1 MTQATGPGTRGGIIA
16 GVDID
21 PGRKLIDP
29 ERVAAAVDGLGDRAV
44 IDEWAQRFSVVADP
58 SRLALLVSIHYAR
71 EISVTDLAVVTG
83 MTDTAVSQALR
94 LLRAHGL
101 VTTQRTGRVV
111 RYRLA
116 DATVHEL
123 IHRVR
128 PHREQTAVTS
138 ETAPRAGGSATRT
151 PAKPANKDA
160 DR

>member
-1 MTQATGPGTRGGIIA
+1 MWNHPRVST
-16 GVDID
+16 D
-21 PGRKLIDP
+21 RKLIDP

-71 EISVTDLAVVTG
+71 EISVTDLAAATG

-101 VTTQRTGRVV
+101 VTPQRTGRVV

-128 PHREQTAVTS
+128 PH
-138 ETAPRAGGSATRT
+138 
-151 PAKPANKDA
+151 AKQPANDT
-160 DR
+160 

>member
-1 MTQATGPGTRGGIIA
+1 VST
-16 GVDID
+16 D
-21 PGRKLIDP
+21 RKLIDP

-44 IDEWAQRFSVVADP
+44 IDEWARRFSVVADP

-71 EISVTDLAVVTG
+71 EISVTDLAAATG

-101 VTTQRTGRVV
+101 VTPQRVGRVV

-123 IHRVR
+123 IHHVR
-128 PHREQTAVTS
+128 PHPEQA
-138 ETAPRAGGSATRT
+138 ETTGASPRAGGFATRT
-151 PAKPANKDA
+151 PEQQVDQTE

>member
-1 MTQATGPGTRGGIIA
+1 VST
-16 GVDID
+16 D
-21 PGRKLIDP
+21 RKLIDP

-44 IDEWAQRFSVVADP
+44 IDEWARRFSVVADP

-71 EISVTDLAVVTG
+71 EISVTDLAAATG

-101 VTTQRTGRVV
+101 VTPQRTGRVV

-128 PHREQTAVTS
+128 PHH
-138 ETAPRAGGSATRT
+138 ETTGASPRAGGSATRT
-151 PAKPANKDA
+151 PAEPEQPANRTE

>member
-1 MTQATGPGTRGGIIA
+1 MVGPGRGWNHP
-16 GVDID
+16 GVSTD
-21 PGRKLIDP
+21 PARKLIDP
-29 ERVAAAVDGLGDRAV
+29 ERVAAAVDGLGDRGV
-44 IDEWAQRFSVVADP
+44 IEEWAQRFSVVADP

-71 EISVTDLAVVTG
+71 EISVTDLAAVTG

-101 VTTQRTGRVV
+101 VTTRRDGRVV

-128 PHREQTAVTS
+128 PHPEEHPEKHQGEPTGPG
-138 ETAPRAGGSATRT
+138 E
-151 PAKPANKDA
+151 

>member
-1 MTQATGPGTRGGIIA
+1 
-16 GVDID
+16 VDND

-29 ERVAAAVDGLGDRAV
+29 ERVAAAIDGLGDRAV
-44 IDEWAQRFSVVADP
+44 IDEWARRFSVVADP

-71 EISVTDLAVVTG
+71 EISVTDLAAATG

-101 VTTQRTGRVV
+101 VTSHRAGRVV

-128 PHREQTAVTS
+128 PHTRQAVTTEAS
-138 ETAPRAGGSATRT
+138 PRAGGSATRT
-151 PAKPANKDA
+151 PRQPAEKA
-160 DR
+160 EDR

>member
-1 MTQATGPGTRGGIIA
+1 MST
-16 GVDID
+16 D
-21 PGRKLIDP
+21 RKPIDP

-44 IDEWAQRFSVVADP
+44 IEEWARRFSVVADP

-71 EISVTDLAVVTG
+71 EISVTDLAAATG

-101 VTTQRTGRVV
+101 VTPQRDGRVV

-128 PHREQTAVTS
+128 PHT
-138 ETAPRAGGSATRT
+138 ETAEQPAETTGAPPRAGGFATRT
-151 PAKPANKDA
+151 PEQPANDA
-160 DR
+160 GDR